1 MSKYKLTSL
10 LKENAMEQTLKG
22 KISQMVGIPE
32 RSVYVRL
39 NPISGEDSFIGTI
52 QFMVKDDIDKGKF
65 DGVVSFLEQKGFK
78 ITSQEHQFDYED
90 DRYNYPTIKFEGNEG
105 GEVNENLTNEDEI
118 RDILMDYGSEEE
130 INQYLDSLEFTGEEF
145 DSMDDYVEDFQLYL
159 ADKSL

>member
-22 KISQMVGIPE
+22 KISQMVGMSE
-32 RSVYVRL
+32 KEVYVRL
-39 NPISGEDSFIGTI
+39 NPIVDEDSFIGTI
-52 QFMVKDDIDKGKF
+52 QFMVKDDIDKGRF
-65 DGVVSFLEQKGFK
+65 DGVISFLKKKGFE

-90 DRYNYPTIKFEGNEG
+90 DRYNYPTIKFRGNED

-118 RDILMDYGSEEE
+118 RDTLTDYGSEEE
-130 INQYLDSLEFTGEEF
+130 IDQYLDSLEFTGDEF
-145 DSMDDYVEDFQLYL
+145 DNMDEYVEDFQMYL